1 MLSNVRCGVQVRNY
15 RKPLVVVAPKTLLRL
30 PGAASSLAELGPGTS
45 FQTVV
50 PDTLAQDRSKVERL
64 VFVSGKHYYT
74 LAKHMEEHSIT
85 NVAVIRLESL
95 CPFPAKRLQDELQSY
110 PNVRSWVWS
119 QEEHRNMGAW
129 TFVAPRFEN
138 LLGVKLGYAGRGELC
153 QPAVGVGQVHQQE
166 NRDILQ
172 LTFA

>member
-1 MLSNVRCGVQVRNY
+1 MQVRNY

-74 LAKHMEEHSIT
+74 LAKHMEEHGIT

-95 CPFPAKRLQDELQSY
+95 CPFPARRLQDELQSY
-110 PNVRSWVWS
+110 PNVRSWVWA